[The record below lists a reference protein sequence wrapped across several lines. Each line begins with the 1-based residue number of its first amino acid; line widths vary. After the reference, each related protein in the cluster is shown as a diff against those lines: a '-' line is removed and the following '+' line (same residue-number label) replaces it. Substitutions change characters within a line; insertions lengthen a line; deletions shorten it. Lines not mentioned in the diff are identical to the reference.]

1 MYHFELGCLSLF
13 TPLVGFIYSY
23 WFAFHE
29 RKKGE
34 MFCVFTVALSFFAS
48 FSLLLITL
56 QLQDTIYIHFFTWIK
71 SEFIRVNWGMMLDPL
86 SASMMTLV
94 GFVSLLVHIY
104 SLAYMQE
111 DANKT
116 LFFAYLNLFTFM
128 MLILVCAPNMLQ
140 MFCGW
145 EGVGLASYL
154 LIGFWREK
162 ETATKAAIKAFVV
175 NRVSDI
181 GFILAMGAIF
191 YCFHT
196 LDFSVL
202 LTRISSGINL
212 PSQFYIDVICVLLFV
227 GAMGKSAQFSLH
239 TWLPDAM
246 EAPTP
251 VSALLHAATMVT
263 AGVFLIIRFS
273 PIIELSPLAK
283 NVIMI
288 IGMLTGIFAGS
299 VALAQND
306 IKKII
311 AYSTCSQLGMMFMA
325 CAAGAYSAAF
335 FHLFTH
341 AFFKALLFLG
351 AGTVI
356 HAMSHEQN
364 IKRMGGLKR
373 YLPFSYYNMVIG
385 TLALTGV
392 PFFAGYYS
400 KDLIFEAIYQ
410 ASPTFY
416 ICGLFLALLTS
427 LYSWRL
433 ILLVFHGDNQSD
445 DQVIGHIHHSPSN
458 MRVPIIILTVCSVIM
473 GFLGYRLFI
482 KESFGFSWSK
492 IIVDNVP
499 PETPWFVII
508 TPLVLTVIGFFICF
522 WLYIINPKASSGLSR
537 KYKYIYRWLV
547 YKWFFD
553 EIYDRYVIAPA
564 KKLGGIFYSIGDK
577 ALIDKFGP
585 DGIAKV
591 ALRIGAFI
599 KKPQTGYVNNYV
611 MIAILGVSLI
621 LGAYVLL
628 QSMPNLTKDLR
639 VFMGRV

>member
-1 MYHFELGCLSLF
+1 MYYFELGCLSLF
-13 TPLVGFIYSY
+13 TPLIGFIYSY
-23 WFAFHE
+23 WRAFNG
-29 RKKGE
+29 RKKGQN
-34 MFCVFTVALSFFAS
+34 FCVFSILVSFLASFFLLIAT
-48 FSLLLITL
+48 LLLE
-56 QLQDTIYIHFFTWIK
+56 DTINIDFLMWIK
-71 SEFIRVNWGMMLDPL
+71 SESIRVNWGMMIDSL
-86 SASMMTLV
+86 SASMMVVV
-94 GFVSLLVHIY
+94 GFISLLVNIY
-104 SLAYMQE
+104 SLAYMKE

-116 LFFAYLNLFTFM
+116 LFFSYLNLFTFM
-128 MLILVCAPNMLQ
+128 MLLLVCAPNMLQ

-162 ETATKAAIKAFVV
+162 ESATKAAIKAFVV
-175 NRVSDI
+175 NRVGDV

-191 YCFHT
+191 YCFNT
-196 LDFSVL
+196 LDFSML
-202 LTRISSGINL
+202 LARFSSGFNL
-212 PSQFYIDVICVLLFV
+212 PNQFHIDLICVLLFLA
-227 GAMGKSAQFSLH
+227 AMGKSGQFGLH

-273 PIIELSPLAK
+273 PLMELSIFSKQLM
-283 NVIMI
+283 MI
-288 IGMLTGIFAGS
+288 IGTLTGIFAGS

-341 AFFKALLFLG
+341 AFFKGLLFLG

-364 IKRMGGLKR
+364 IKRMGGLKK
-373 YLPFSYYNMVIG
+373 YLPFSYYTMIVG

-400 KDLIFEAIYQ
+400 KDLIFEAVYQ
-410 ASPTFY
+410 TSTIFY
-416 ICGLFLALLTS
+416 VLALLLATLTS

-433 ILLVFHGDNQSD
+433 ILLVFHGENKSD
-445 DQVIGHIHHSPSN
+445 EQVLVHIHLPAYK
-458 MRVPIIILTVCSVIM
+458 MRLPITILTICSIIM
-473 GFLGYRLFI
+473 GFLGYQIFI
-482 KESFGFSWSK
+482 KQHFGFKWFGA
-492 IIVDNVP
+492 IIENIP
-499 PETPWFVII
+499 AETPWFVII
-508 TPLVLTVIGFFICF
+508 LPLVLTGIGFGICY
-522 WLYIINPKASSGLSR
+522 WCYVINPKISTSLSR
-537 KYKYIYRWLV
+537 EYKLIYRLLV

-553 EIYDRYVIAPA
+553 ELYDRYIIEPC
-564 KKLGGIFYSIGDK
+564 KKLGNFLYSDCDRGF
-577 ALIDKFGP
+577 IDKFGP
-585 DGIAKV
+585 NGIADAAFK
-591 ALRIGAFI
+591 IGEIF
-599 KKPQTGYVNNYV
+599 KKPQTGYINNYV
-611 MIAILGVSLI
+611 MIAVLGVSVV

-628 QSMPNLTKDLR
+628 QSIPNLAKDLR
-639 VFMGRV
+639 IFMGRI